1 LTTSDT
7 VRGTLRPS
15 PQPHDPVRA
24 LLRAGNNDAAIVQ
37 LCSVVLT
44 HPDDLA
50 AKELL
55 FDAFFQKREW
65 APALVLAEELVRR
78 QPDIARLHKGLIAT
92 LSNMKRY
99 DDVIPMAAQY
109 VARNGEDLTILDTL
123 KVANF
128 YTGKTEEAIRHGQR
142 ALDLRDAEARRN
154 PLQFTF
160 APADAVDQHVAGIGH
175 HQRTGRTK
183 AHTHCGSNFRS
194 DGNWMHGVALPPRH

>member
-1 LTTSDT
+1 MTTSDT

-37 LCSVVLT
+37 LCSVILT
-44 HPDDLA
+44 HPDDLT

-55 FDAFFQKREW
+55 FDAFFQKRDW
-65 APALVLAEELVRR
+65 APALALAEELVRR
-78 QPDIARLHKGLIAT
+78 QPDIARLRKGVIAT

-128 YTGKTEEAIRHGQR
+128 YTGKTEDAIRHGQR
-142 ALDLRDAEARRN
+142 ALDLRDADGY
-154 PLQFTF
+154 
-160 APADAVDQHVAGIGH
+160 AD
-175 HQRTGRTK
+175 
-183 AHTHCGSNFRS
+183 
-194 DGNWMHGVALPPRH
+194 